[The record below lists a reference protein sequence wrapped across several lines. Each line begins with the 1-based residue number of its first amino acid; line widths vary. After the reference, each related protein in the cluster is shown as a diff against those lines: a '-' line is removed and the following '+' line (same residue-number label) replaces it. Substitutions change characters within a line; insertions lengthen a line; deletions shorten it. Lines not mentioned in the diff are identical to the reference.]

1 MPNRLDIQWRTSEKQ
16 DSYGEFDR
24 KVVYWLDHHPH
35 VERYIFTHIA
45 GVSFPNLDGSS
56 RQDALARCK
65 RMEGLTFQWEE
76 NNPVSRTAIAV
87 HRVDTGEQLGYL
99 ESRLGRETFNRLR
112 KGEIWIGFIV
122 SMGAPHESE
131 AEAMG
136 ATIVV
141 VKLKPEVLHEN
152 VATPH
157 SSSPA
162 EPIPQPIPVQKPIQV
177 VPVQVAHPT
186 AKPVFFRSVPAWAV
200 ALVILC
206 VLLPLVFAALSLIL
220 R

>member
-1 MPNRLDIQWRTSEKQ
+1 MPNRLDIQWRKNEKQ

-56 RQDALARCK
+56 RQAALSRCK
-65 RMEGLTFQWEE
+65 RMQGLAFQWEE

-99 ESRLGRETFNRLR
+99 ESRLGRETFNGLG

-131 AEAMG
+131 AEVMG
-136 ATIVV
+136 ASIVV
-141 VKLKPEVLHEN
+141 VKLKPEVLREN
-152 VATPH
+152 VAPPR
-157 SSSPA
+157 SSAPA
-162 EPIPQPIPVQKPIQV
+162 EPIPQPIPEQKPIQV
-177 VPVQVAHPT
+177 VPVQVAQPP

-206 VLLPLVFAALSLIL
+206 VLLPPVFAALSVIL
-220 R
+220 K

>member
-1 MPNRLDIQWRTSEKQ
+1 
-16 DSYGEFDR
+16 
-24 KVVYWLDHHPH
+24 
-35 VERYIFTHIA
+35 
-45 GVSFPNLDGSS
+45 
-56 RQDALARCK
+56 
-65 RMEGLTFQWEE
+65 MEGLTFKWEE

-99 ESRLGRETFNRLR
+99 EARLGRETFNRLR

-131 AEAMG
+131 AEVMG

-141 VKLKPEVLHEN
+141 VKLKPEVLREN
-152 VATPH
+152 VATPR
-157 SSSPA
+157 SASPA
-162 EPIPQPIPVQKPIQV
+162 EPIPQPIPVRKPIQV
-177 VPVQVAHPT
+177 VPVQVAHPP

>member
-1 MPNRLDIQWRTSEKQ
+1 MPNRRDIQWRKTEKQ

-45 GVSFPNLDGSS
+45 GVSFPNPDGSS
-56 RQDALARCK
+56 RQAALARCK
-65 RMEGLTFQWEE
+65 RMQGLAFKWED

-112 KGEIWIGFIV
+112 QGEIWTGFIV
-122 SMGAPHESE
+122 SMGVPHESE
-131 AEAMG
+131 AEVMG
-136 ATIVV
+136 ATIVL
-141 VKLKPEVLHEN
+141 VKLKPEVLREN
-152 VATPH
+152 VATPR
-157 SSSPA
+157 SSPPA
-162 EPIPQPIPVQKPIQV
+162 EPIPQPISVHKPIQV
-177 VPVQVAHPT
+177 VPVQVALPS
-186 AKPVFFRSVPAWAV
+186 AKPVLFRSIPAWAV

-206 VLLPLVFAALSLIL
+206 VLLPLVFAALSVTLK
-220 R
+220 